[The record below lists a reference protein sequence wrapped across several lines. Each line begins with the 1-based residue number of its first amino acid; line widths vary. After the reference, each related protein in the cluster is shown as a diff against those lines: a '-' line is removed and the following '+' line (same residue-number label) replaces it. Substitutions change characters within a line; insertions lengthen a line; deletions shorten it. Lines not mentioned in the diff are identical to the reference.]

1 MQLNIFTLT
10 LLGLGMLFLILK
22 KCGIIDML
30 DKSNPNPSSYNK
42 STQPVQVFDLNIP
55 SLPYK
60 AYTGPTGLL
69 W

>member
-30 DKSNPNPSSYNK
+30 DKSNPANNYK
-42 STQPVQVFDLNIP
+42 YQQPVQVFDLNTP